1 MKWLA
6 FLAGM
11 CLVLLL
17 VQLLGCTVVYLKVAD
32 QDTVTAGLHSAP
44 TVSDTASQAD
54 TLESVQTQR
63 QQIEQAQQH
72 QRCQQLRQRKDG
84 AGGAGAGRLANCDPQ
99 LTP

>member
-17 VQLLGCTVVYLKVAD
+17 VQLMGCTVVYLKVAE
-32 QDTVTAGLHSAP
+32 QDTVTADLRSAP

-54 TLESVQTQR
+54 TQTSAQTQR
-63 QQIEQAQQH
+63 QQAEQAQQH
-72 QRCQQLRQRKDG
+72 QRCQQLRHRKDA
-84 AGGAGAGRLANCDPQ
+84 AGGAGAGRLANCGPQ